1 MSLPPFLAMFS
12 NPIASMTFH
21 YQIILFFFLFLHSIY
36 YSGTFFALVSLIVA
50 MDKDLIA
57 KEDSQDPKW

>member
-12 NPIASMTFH
+12 NPIASMTSLSDH
-21 YQIILFFFLFLHSIY
+21 SLFFLFLHSIY

-57 KEDSQDPKW
+57 KEDSQDPK